1 MRKGTGLVRR
11 GEFLRLG
18 SRLTRGR
25 CRRLRPRL
33 VHARPRPA
41 ADAIDHHRLPHSPTA
56 LATPAREEPQ
66 PDRGSARAAEAPT
79 PLPRACQ
86 LTDDVSAPLS
96 SRRLVSL
103 LRRAGV
109 EAPGDEQSGYAHAWR
124 WKERRGGERN
134 IATTLPAPFLPA
146 APAKPPAP
154 CLAGRTSARP
164 PIAST
169 CQLCIPCGAAPEA
182 ACATAV

>member
-103 LRRAGV
+103 AARRRGGARRRAERVCARLEV
-109 EAPGDEQSGYAHAWR
+109 EG
-124 WKERRGGERN
+124 KERRGAEYRDKPS
-134 IATTLPAPFLPA
+134 LPVSARRARQTARSLPGGA
-146 APAKPPAP
+146 HFCPPANREHMP
-154 CLAGRTSARP
+154 ALYPVRR
-164 PIAST
+164 
-169 CQLCIPCGAAPEA
+169 GA
-182 ACATAV
+182 